1 MKKVFSILLAIA
13 LAFAS
18 CAISFGSD
26 GPKVIDN
33 AGVFDSTDIE
43 NLESYIDFI
52 ISKYGYDIAIYT
64 DCISDGRSNMEIAD
78 EFYDSYGLGSDENLS
93 GTLLFINFDSNQRGW
108 WTTVTGDSMNYFDED
123 NINVIDDAIY
133 NYMVDG
139 DYFNA
144 MYVYLECVDQLYE
157 SGSLFVRPGD
167 DDYDYYYSQ
176 DYGEEY
182 VSSPM
187 QAVVGALPLGIF
199 GFLASFTL
207 AKFNATRNMKSI
219 KKATSAENYKVNGS
233 FKLFRR
239 EDIFR
244 GTTIARVPIA
254 QANENND
261 GHNDHHTTI
270 HTGGSSF
277 SGGHFSSGGG
287 GFHSGGGRSF

>member
-13 LAFAS
+13 LVCASCIISFAS
-18 CAISFGSD
+18 D
-26 GPKVIDN
+26 NPKVIDN
-33 AGVFDSTDIE
+33 AGIFDSTDIE
-43 NLESYIDFI
+43 NLESYIDLI
-52 ISKYGYDIAIYT
+52 ISKYGYDLTIYT
-64 DCISDGRSNMEIAD
+64 DYISDGRSNMEIAD
-78 EFYDSYGLGSDENLS
+78 EFYDSHDLGLDENLS

-108 WTTVTGDSMNYFDED
+108 WTTVTGASMDYFDED
-123 NINVIDDAIY
+123 NINVIYDAIY

-157 SGSLFVRPGD
+157 SGSLYVRPGD
-167 DDYDYYYSQ
+167 DNYEYYYNQ
-176 DYGEEY
+176 DYGEES

-187 QAVVGALPLGIF
+187 EAVVSSLPLGLF
-199 GFLASFTL
+199 AFLASFAF
-207 AKFNATRNMKSI
+207 AKYNATKNMKSI
-219 KKATSAENYKVNGS
+219 KTATSAENYKVTGS

-244 GTTIARVPIA
+244 GTTVVRVPIA
-254 QANENND
+254 QANENNN